1 MNGRRTAAVLL
12 ALLFAFTAFHAV
24 RRIYTLKTDFDG
36 FWRAGRAV
44 LEGRD
49 PYQRGPGPD
58 DDPLVFPSLR
68 AAAEARDGSGGGRAA
83 EAAPE
88 ENEGEGSHTRN
99 SAVLRYLPFF
109 GLFMAP
115 FALLP
120 MDLAALA
127 WHTLS
132 FSALLLGIRSAFR
145 LSGRDRPLASG
156 DTVAVLLVTA
166 VFWADTFTMGQVGL
180 VTLGLSLSAADCARS
195 RPWLGG
201 ALAGLAA
208 AIKVT
213 PAILA
218 AYFVLKRRWAAA
230 AAAAAAF
237 ALCCALA
244 VPVWGASRTRDLH
257 RAWLDQGAAT
267 AGKKFFE
274 KGDSVRY
281 QNQSLH
287 AWASR
292 VFMDVNAGRSR
303 KPFRINVADLPPS
316 TVAWIVRAAQVPLL
330 ALAAFALA
338 ARRRGEPLTL
348 SEAGMVS
355 TLTTFIAPVCWTFH
369 LVVMIPAV
377 ACLLDRRAEPE
388 FRRWLLAVVL
398 LEFGMV
404 HPIPRALGLPM
415 FACLVAFLGCWRS
428 VLRDR
433 AGLPAVPPGS
443 AAHA

>member
-1 MNGRRTAAVLL
+1 MKSLGSAKVLL
-12 ALLFAFTAFHAV
+12 ALLFAATAFHAV

-49 PYQRGPGPD
+49 PYEPGPGPKD
-58 DDPLVFPSLR
+58 DRLVFPSIR
-68 AAAEARDGSGGGRAA
+68 AAAEARHGPPSSRVPDPVAD
-83 EAAPE
+83 EAD
-88 ENEGEGSHTRN
+88 GEGSHTQE

-109 GLFMAP
+109 GIFMAP

-127 WHTLS
+127 WHALS
-132 FSALLLGIRSAFR
+132 FAALLVGIRSAFR

-180 VTLGLSLSAADCARS
+180 VTLGLSLAAADAARN

-213 PAILA
+213 PAIVA
-218 AYFVLKRRWAAA
+218 VWFVLKRRWAAA
-230 AAAAAAF
+230 AASAAAF
-237 ALCCALA
+237 LLCCALT
-244 VPVWGASRTRDLH
+244 VPVWGADRARDLH
-257 RAWLDQGAAT
+257 AAWLEQGAAT
-267 AGKKFFE
+267 AGRKFFE
-274 KGDSVRY
+274 HGSSFRY

-287 AWASR
+287 AWAAR

-303 KPFRINVADLPPS
+303 KPFRINVADLSPS
-316 TVAWIVRAAQVPLL
+316 AVAWIVRLAQVPLL
-330 ALAAFALA
+330 ALAAFALL
-338 ARRRGEPLTL
+338 ARKNREPLTL
-348 SEAGMVS
+348 SEAGLVC
-355 TLTTFIAPVCWTFH
+355 TLTTFVAPVCWTFH
-369 LVVMIPAV
+369 LVVLIPAV

-398 LEFGMV
+398 LEFGMA
-404 HPIPRALGLPM
+404 HPVTRALGLPM
-415 FACLVAFLGCWRS
+415 LACLAAFLGCWRS
-428 VLRDR
+428 VVRER
-433 AGLPAVPPGS
+433 AGFPAVPPGS
-443 AAHA
+443 AAAA

>member
-1 MNGRRTAAVLL
+1 MKSPGTAKIAL
-12 ALLFAFTAFHAV
+12 ALLFLFTAFHAV
-24 RRIYTLKTDFDG
+24 RRVYTLKTDFDG

-49 PYQRGPGPD
+49 PYQNGPGPEGD
-58 DDPLVFPSLR
+58 RLLFPSLR
-68 AAAEARDGSGGGRAA
+68 AAAEARDASRPGPANAA
-83 EAAPE
+83 VE
-88 ENEGEGSHTRN
+88 ESEGEGAHSQE

-127 WHTLS
+127 WHSVS
-132 FSALLLGIRSAFR
+132 FSALFLGIRSAFR

-166 VFWADTFTMGQVGL
+166 VFWADAFTMGQVGL
-180 VTLGLSLSAADCARS
+180 VTLGLSLVSADLARS

-201 ALAGLAA
+201 SLAGLAA

-213 PAILA
+213 PAVVA
-218 AYFVLKRRWAAA
+218 VYFVLKRRWAAA
-230 AAAAAAF
+230 AASAAAF
-237 ALCCALA
+237 LLCCSLALPA
-244 VPVWGASRTRDLH
+244 WGPARAKELH
-257 RAWLDQGAAT
+257 EAWLVQGAAT

-292 VFMDVNAGRSR
+292 MFMDVNAGRSR
-303 KPFRINVADLPPS
+303 KPFRVNVADLSPS
-316 TVAWIVRAAQVPLL
+316 SAAWIVRAAQIPLL
-330 ALAAFALA
+330 AMAAFALV
-338 ARRRGEPLTL
+338 ARKNGEPLTL
-348 SEAGMVS
+348 SEAGLVS

-369 LVVMIPAV
+369 LVVMVPAV
-377 ACLLDRRAEPE
+377 ACLLDRRSEPE

-404 HPIPRALGLPM
+404 HPVPRALGLPM
-415 FACLVAFLGCWRS
+415 FACLVALLGCWRS